1 VQNGSNKRSDLRIL
15 VKRLL
20 EDKSLGQELANIV
33 KVNPVVDPSAA
44 LTDPSNPDFKP
55 ATKPELLASL
65 SAIVSGIDDEKIPD
79 VYDAIK
85 HSMTVDI
92 DESDEDVKMSNKKV
106 EESLRQQV
114 RKIIRESNVKS
125 EEMRL
130 EETVRSQVRKAIK
143 EMFLSETAPTTPL
156 QKKPRK
162 RLPSAAE
169 QEAAAE
175 KWRATA
181 EQDAAAQA
189 AYLSEKQPTMGRPG
203 QSGLPVPDEKY
214 FKLSPAARAALDSLF
229 ADPVKMSKKNLTV
242 EDVEG
247 TGLLELAREFG
258 FANPNG
264 VLQWI
269 NRILPKMRRRI
280 ENLETV
286 ELIKLETMNKYIAGL
301 ITARKISPEQ
311 AASWRN
317 NPEIIEV
324 LEDNKD
330 FRIMFDKALTK
341 AGM

>member
-1 VQNGSNKRSDLRIL
+1 
-15 VKRLL
+15 LL
-20 EDKSLGQELANIV
+20 EDKSLGQDLANIV

-85 HSMTVDI
+85 HSMTVDT

-181 EQDAAAQA
+181 EQDAAAA
-189 AYLSEKQPTMGRPG
+189 AEYLKNMEGNKPKVYPPG
-203 QSGLPVPDEKY
+203 LSGVPKPDKNY
-214 FKLSPAARAALDSLF
+214 FKLSSAAESALSKLF
-229 ADPVKMSKKNLTV
+229 ADPVKMRKKNLTMT
-242 EDVEG
+242 DIEG

-258 FANPNG
+258 YTNPNG

-269 NRILPKMRRRI
+269 NNKILPKMRKRI
-280 ENLETV
+280 ENYEQFDVDIEEIKKQYIDELESTGIISAKDAALMRNDPKGV
-286 ELIKLETMNKYIAGL
+286 EELDSFRVYFNKKMKVREKERGL
-301 ITARKISPEQ
+301 
-311 AASWRN
+311 
-317 NPEIIEV
+317 
-324 LEDNKD
+324 
-330 FRIMFDKALTK
+330 
-341 AGM
+341 